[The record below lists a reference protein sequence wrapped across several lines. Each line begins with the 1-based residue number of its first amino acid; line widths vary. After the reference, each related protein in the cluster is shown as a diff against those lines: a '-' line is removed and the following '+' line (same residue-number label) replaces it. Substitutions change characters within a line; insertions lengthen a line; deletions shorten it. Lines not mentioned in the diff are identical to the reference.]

1 MKKRIMKF
9 MAGFL
14 AIAMAFAP
22 AIGANAAMNYHRDL
36 SGGVTITVD
45 GEGQEYQAYKLMDL
59 TTSPKADCGHT
70 DDADHTD
77 DCYNYSYTLN
87 DAHKEI
93 LKTAAASVEYAGT
106 TDADLIA
113 FINGLDAAKTR
124 TFADAVYAGIKD
136 KAADFIS
143 VGKIITVDSQGYYL
157 IVESTAAADPD
168 SKSLVML
175 DTAGQN
181 NITVK
186 AKEGIPT
193 LTKKVKMKDAADSTY
208 ADAVD
213 AGIMDVVTFQ
223 ITGTFPENIDGYA
236 KYFYQIEDNME
247 DSLTMV
253 DNTASVTI
261 DGRAIDSA
269 LMRSEAMEGMTR
281 ITWTFDDILSAAKT
295 AGITI
300 TKDSKVVL
308 TFDAKMETAAVAGK
322 PGNANKAMLHFSND
336 PYATGDAFDAAKS
349 QTKEDVVKVFTFD
362 AVINKIDKDKQP
374 LAGAEFKLYEKNG
387 ESWAE
392 VDATSGFTKN
402 EAGTVFTAHG
412 LAQGSYK
419 IEEIKVPDG
428 YNKADDVYFDIEA
441 AYETESDNPQL
452 TSLVVKQNGNVVS
465 AGENAAFSV
474 SEDLGTVTGSIVNL
488 SGNKL
493 PSTGELGRAILLY
506 GGIGAVVVA
515 FIAVAAA
522 SRRKKVQ

>member
-1 MKKRIMKF
+1 MKKRIMKL

-14 AIAMAFAP
+14 AMAMVFAP
-22 AIGANAAMNYHRDL
+22 AIGASAAGTE
-36 SGGVTITVD
+36 SITITVD

-59 TTSPKADCGHT
+59 TTSLKADCGHT
-70 DDADHTD
+70 NEADHTN

-87 DAHKEI
+87 DAHKDVV
-93 LKTAAASVEYAGT
+93 KTAAASVEYTDT

-113 FINGLDAAKTR
+113 FINGLDAAKIR
-124 TFADAVYAGIKD
+124 AFADAVYAGIKD
-136 KAADFIS
+136 KAADFTS
-143 VGKIITVDSQGYYL
+143 TGKIITVDSQGYYL
-157 IVESTAAADPD
+157 ITESKTSGD
-168 SKSLVML
+168 SDTRSLVML
-175 DTAGQN
+175 DTAGQK
-181 NITVK
+181 NITVT

-193 LTKKVKMKDAADSTY
+193 LTKKVKLKDAADSTY

-213 AGIMDVVTFQ
+213 AGINDVVTFQ
-223 ITGTFPENIDGYA
+223 LTGTFPENIDNYT
-236 KYFYQIEDNME
+236 KYNYQFEDMM
-247 DSLTMV
+247 DRSLMFQEE
-253 DNTASVTI
+253 SLSITI
-261 DGRAIDSA
+261 DGQAVPEGSYADNTLGSRRFIGFTDILEVAKTMNITISKDSEVKLTYDA
-269 LMRSEAMEGMTR
+269 KVGDSVVSGKAGNKNNARLNYSDDPYNY
-281 ITWTFDDILSAAKT
+281 TFDDGT
-295 AGITI
+295 ARTV
-300 TKDSKVVL
+300 TSKWD
-308 TFDAKMETAAVAGK
+308 T
-322 PGNANKAMLHFSND
+322 
-336 PYATGDAFDAAKS
+336 
-349 QTKEDVVKVFTFD
+349 VKVFTFD

-392 VDATSGFTKN
+392 VNAASAFTKN

-412 LAQGSYK
+412 LSQGSYK
-419 IEEIKVPDG
+419 IEETKVPDG

-441 AYETESDNPQL
+441 VYETESDDPQL
-452 TSLVVKQNGNVVS
+452 TSLVVKQDGNVVS